1 VVGRDFSPA
10 LTLTNGFYDNPRE
23 SCYSIGYGDRR
34 LALIAVFG
42 MYHAGEALGLHD
54 VVFFIIMLG
63 LIVFSVAAWIIN
75 ERVKS
80 EEDQDES

>member
-1 VVGRDFSPA
+1 MI
-10 LTLTNGFYDNPRE
+10 LL
-23 SCYSIGYGDRR
+23 
-34 LALIAVFG
+34 FG
-42 MYHAGEALGLHD
+42 ILHAGEELGLHD

-80 EEDQDES
+80 EEDTDDS